1 MIKPPGEES
10 NPYYK
15 TQPRQFEHEN
25 AGEEKENLIW
35 RNMTQKDVFGK
46 DYLKLSGVSPASTKN
61 CTSKYM
67 KFNLERQQNY
77 EDHDLELPDGLKDI
91 DDSDLEVE
99 DYDESPRDNTCED
112 LSLEENN
119 PKCFTKSKI
128 ELFQTNN
135 IKEN

>member
-1 MIKPPGEES
+1 MIRPPGEES

-15 TQPRQFEHEN
+15 TQPRHFNHEH
-25 AGEEKENLIW
+25 AAEEKENMIW

-46 DYLKLSGVSPASTKN
+46 DYLKLSGISPSTTKN

-77 EDHDLELPDGLKDI
+77 EDQDLELPDGLKDI

-99 DYDESPRDNTCED
+99 DYDESPRDNT
-112 LSLEENN
+112 
-119 PKCFTKSKI
+119 
-128 ELFQTNN
+128 
-135 IKEN
+135 